1 MAKKDILTLPAVL
14 AALSL
19 CSGCF
24 TMATATNDSLK
35 RSRHSGMSGTPI
47 EHVVVSNYGW
57 YLFNCIPLVCGNA
70 KQGASFPWTFFRDEV
85 TTDVVQN
92 RLTAYAAR
100 KGAHLAELN
109 LYVNDNVLFEVPGT
123 SIPIPMPYV
132 LCYHERL
139 VSALL
144 LEPPKTPP
152 KEQTSGQESQG
163 GNKNEIKQLLN
174 NIPDGG
180 VK

>member
-1 MAKKDILTLPAVL
+1 
-14 AALSL
+14 
-19 CSGCF
+19 
-24 TMATATNDSLK
+24 MATATSELLK
-35 RSRHSGMSGTPI
+35 RSHHSGMSGTPI

-57 YLFNCIPLVCGNA
+57 YLFNCIPIECGNA

-109 LYVNDNVLFEVPGT
+109 LYVNDNVLFEVPGLQ
-123 SIPIPMPYV
+123 IPIPMPYI

-139 VSALL
+139 VYALL
-144 LEPPKTPP
+144 IEPPKVPP
-152 KEQTSGQESQG
+152 KEQPLEQESNG
-163 GNKNEIKQLLN
+163 GNTSEIQHLLN
-174 NIPDGG
+174 SIPDGG